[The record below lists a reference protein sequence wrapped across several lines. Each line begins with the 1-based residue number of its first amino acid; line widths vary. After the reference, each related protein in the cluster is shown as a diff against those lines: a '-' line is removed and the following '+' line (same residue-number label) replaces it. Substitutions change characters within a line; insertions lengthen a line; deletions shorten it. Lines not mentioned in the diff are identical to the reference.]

1 MGEEGGAL
9 IGLPR
14 DLTEKR
20 SLPGPSRDGAS
31 GPSVVTTGT
40 EKSFVARMVSPGHR
54 QANSGAMRG
63 HERAPGSYVV
73 LEPRMHHRTYLGRL
87 VNPCLL
93 GKVMTHLGSV
103 IAAWCGGRPN
113 PMHDEWDAA
122 LTPYELS
129 TSVSILTIERCGRV
143 IERR

>member
-1 MGEEGGAL
+1 
-9 IGLPR
+9 
-14 DLTEKR
+14 
-20 SLPGPSRDGAS
+20 
-31 GPSVVTTGT
+31 
-40 EKSFVARMVSPGHR
+40 
-54 QANSGAMRG
+54 
-63 HERAPGSYVV
+63 
-73 LEPRMHHRTYLGRL
+73 MHHRTYLGRL

-103 IAAWCGGRPN
+103 IAAWCGRRPN